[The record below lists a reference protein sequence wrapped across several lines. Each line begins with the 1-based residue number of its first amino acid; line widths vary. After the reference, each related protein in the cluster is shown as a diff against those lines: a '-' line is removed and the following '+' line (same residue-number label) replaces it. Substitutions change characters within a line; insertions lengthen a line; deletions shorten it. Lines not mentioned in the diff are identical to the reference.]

1 MEKKYDQ
8 ELRDVFEVLRGLIA
22 QSEDPREPIGF
33 K

>member
-8 ELRDVFEVLRGLIA
+8 GLRDVFEVLRGLII
-22 QSEDPREPIGF
+22 QQENPKEPIGF